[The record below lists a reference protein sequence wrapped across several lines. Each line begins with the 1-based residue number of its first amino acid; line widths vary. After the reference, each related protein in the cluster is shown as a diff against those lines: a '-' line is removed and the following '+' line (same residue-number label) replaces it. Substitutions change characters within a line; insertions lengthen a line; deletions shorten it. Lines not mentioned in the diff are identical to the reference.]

1 MDLIEIAC
9 PHCRTVNRVPRERL
23 EEGPTCGRC
32 KKRLFDGHPVALDDA
47 SFAQIVGRTQLPV
60 VVDFWAP
67 WCTPC
72 RVMDPILDE
81 LAEQHQGRVKFAKV
95 NVDENQETANRFQV
109 LSIPTVMVFQG
120 GELRHKLIGA
130 VPRRRLEDELAD
142 WLAPAAG

>member
-32 KKRLFDGHPVALDDA
+32 KKLLFDGHPVALDDA

-67 WCTPC
+67 WCGPC
-72 RVMDPILDE
+72 RS
-81 LAEQHQGRVKFAKV
+81 FA
-95 NVDENQETANRFQV
+95 
-109 LSIPTVMVFQG
+109 PVFEEAAQ
-120 GELRHKLIGA
+120 
-130 VPRRRLEDELAD
+130 RLEPHLRLAKLD
-142 WLAPAAG
+142 TEAYPQTAAQL